1 MYAPLEGRI
10 GEAKVKVGNLVGPD
24 PAGGG
29 AYSELATI
37 QQLDPMGVDIRL
49 SSRDLDRTTELV
61 SKGLAVRLTRP
72 GRSGEQTHP
81 YEGTGYFIDNM
92 IDETTSTFLAK
103 ARMPNPHGSLLP
115 GEYVKLRLIVDR
127 LANAIVVPAP
137 AVVETNTGPVVYV
150 VDGDGK
156 VALKR
161 VEAGQTH
168 EGLRV
173 ITAGLEAGV
182 PVIVDALHMIQ
193 PGLAVKTTP
202 VVATARAS
210 DTPTIEAA
218 ALEGRKTDGAHSHL
232 SATPKS

>member
-1 MYAPLEGRI
+1 MTMIFSLTFFSVRANWLINTTPVL
-10 GEAKVKVGNLVGPD
+10 
-24 PAGGG
+24 
-29 AYSELATI
+29 TI
-37 QQLDPMGVDIRL
+37 
-49 SSRDLDRTTELV
+49 SRKFPRKKN
-61 SKGLAVRLTRP
+61 S
-72 GRSGEQTHP
+72 
-81 YEGTGYFIDNM
+81 
-92 IDETTSTFLAK
+92 
-103 ARMPNPHGSLLP
+103 
-115 GEYVKLRLIVDR
+115 
-127 LANAIVVPAP
+127 
-137 AVVETNTGPVVYV
+137 
-150 VDGDGK
+150 DGK